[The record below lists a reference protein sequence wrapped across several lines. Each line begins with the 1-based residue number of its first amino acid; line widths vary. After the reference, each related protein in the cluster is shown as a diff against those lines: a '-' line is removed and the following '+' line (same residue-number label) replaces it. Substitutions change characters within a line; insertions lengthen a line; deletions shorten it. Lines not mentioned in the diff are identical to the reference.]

1 MVNIRKA
8 QSEREKQYF
17 LQAHAPNIV
26 KLSGDIPGHLDR
38 YEDADRSRIRIL
50 QTQRLQIEP
59 NEALL
64 KKLLKKK
71 RALMK
76 GKGKDRKRVNLKDEL
91 AKINRELK
99 IMRQGQF
106 RRNPEDPVRLY
117 QPGAVVP
124 VPAGVVA
131 PAGAVAP
138 HAGAVVGG
146 VGGGGAVGAAVPPV
160 AHAAVGAAAIPPV
173 HPGLVADIGAIR
185 GEMARVRQD
194 IAAIP
199 PGETAAERQQ
209 RINRDQQR
217 YDGLVDRLD
226 AALDD
231 IDGVRRNVNQ
241 ADIDHAA
248 RVAQLGGDV
257 ADLRGAIG
265 DEIRAS
271 DVRVRRG
278 LAGIDERLGGVAEQQ
293 QALEDRY
300 GGLEGRFDGLA
311 GNIETSLA
319 ESRQRGLGHQEGLDN
334 LRLAQ
339 ADLREAFVEQMAEMG
354 QRIDAGSRSH
364 ATAVRQVGRRIGALD
379 TTLNDETEL
388 NRDRERQRRADHAEL
403 LDRLGNHDS
412 HIDEFRRYNASVEE
426 LIRND
431 RERAE
436 LAERRLA
443 DGDSGFTGE
452 QVGYLERHGEAILA
466 RLNAIA
472 DESERRDGDSQVAF
486 ENIRAELERIGGQVE
501 AGQTPAQLAQNIRA
515 QLNDPRLAR
524 MDPLARATEDDDPGP
539 PAPAPEPEGG
549 GGIDL
554 QVSDFQEPP
563 GTQSPE
569 DARAG
574 IFAGTGGLDF
584 DGKHPPKPTDDGGGN
599 VSGDK
604 DEGLTD
610 KERGRK
616 EGPAG
621 LEMPSDE
628 DDDDYED
635 YDTDTD
641 EEEGGGGGGGGKKQ
655 VGFKTA
661 DKVKE
666 IPAREGGDTD
676 EEDEGSSGRDDDDPE
691 DDPFRED
698 PKPVDLHAEGTD
710 DLTYGTAD
718 DVLRSR
724 ELWDRAQPDLG
735 LEAGMRGRRSD
746 AHNESR
752 NRYRVR
758 NIHPLR
764 ELHGILTDETADVA
778 GATSKGQIRLKTGGG
793 TDGRG
798 HRVEWESLNR
808 NIQEGRVLFEG
819 EESAREQRAR
829 EKEEGPQAAPEEEAG
844 GSPRRP
850 RIAGLPKT
858 TGPAPP
864 PKAPETTTREELLIK
879 TIARQQQERGKLS
892 RELTAASQ
900 SPKGGGRSTRAIE
913 KDLRA
918 KDKDIERLQ
927 GELER
932 EQWTKANMPGRR

>member
-8 QSEREKQYF
+8 QSEREQQYF

-26 KLSGDIPGHLDR
+26 KISGDIPGHLDR

-71 RALMK
+71 KALMK

-106 RRNPEDPVRLY
+106 RRNPEDPVRVY

-138 HAGAVVGG
+138 HAGGAVGG

-160 AHAAVGAAAIPPV
+160 AHAAVGAAAIPAV

-199 PGETAAERQQ
+199 PGETPAERQQ

-231 IDGVRRNVNQ
+231 IDAVRRNVNQ

-248 RVAQLGGDV
+248 RVAQLGQDV
-257 ADLRGAIG
+257 AASTATIG
-265 DEIRAS
+265 GEIVAS
-271 DVRVRRG
+271 DLRVRRG

-339 ADLREAFVEQMAEMG
+339 AELREAFVEQMAEMG
-354 QRIDAGSRSH
+354 ERVDAGNRSH

-379 TTLNDETEL
+379 TSLTDETQV
-388 NRDRERQRRADHAEL
+388 NRDRERQRQADHAVL

-426 LIRND
+426 LIRVD

-436 LAERRLA
+436 IAERRLA

-472 DESERRDGDSQVAF
+472 DESERRDGDSQAAF
-486 ENIRAELERIGGQVE
+486 ENIREELAALGGQVA

-515 QLNDPRLAR
+515 QLNDPRLAQI
-524 MDPLARATEDDDPGP
+524 DPLQRVTEDDDAGP
-539 PAPAPEPEGG
+539 PAPEPEPEGG
-549 GGIDL
+549 GGGVIDL
-554 QVSDFQEPP
+554 RDSGFQEPP

-569 DARAG
+569 DARAS
-574 IFAGTGGLDF
+574 IFEGTGGLDF
-584 DGKHPPKPTDDGGGN
+584 DGKHPPKPTDDGGGK
-599 VSGDK
+599 VSGDT

-610 KERGRK
+610 KETGRG

-628 DDDDYED
+628 DDDDYDD
-635 YDTDTD
+635 YSTD
-641 EEEGGGGGGGGKKQ
+641 EEGGKKE
-655 VGFKTA
+655 VSFKTT
-661 DKVKE
+661 DKVQE
-666 IPAREGGDTD
+666 IPARED
-676 EEDEGSSGRDDDDPE
+676 ESDEGSSGRDDDDSDEDPFKE
-691 DDPFRED
+691 DDFRED

-710 DLTYGTAD
+710 EFTYGTAD

-735 LEAGMRGRRSD
+735 QEAGMRGRRSD
-746 AHNESR
+746 SHNESR
-752 NRYRVR
+752 MRYRVR
-758 NIHPLR
+758 NIHPLK

-844 GSPRRP
+844 GSPGQAGRP
-850 RIAGLPKT
+850 RIAGPPKT

-864 PKAPETTTREELLIK
+864 PRAPETTAREDLLIK
-879 TIARQQQERGKLS
+879 TIARQRQERGKLS
-892 RELTAASQ
+892 RELTAATQ

-913 KDLRA
+913 ADLRF

>member
-26 KLSGDIPGHLDR
+26 KISGDMAGHLDR

-71 RALMK
+71 RALLK
-76 GKGKDRKRVNLKDEL
+76 GKGRKKVNLKDEL
-91 AKINRELK
+91 AKINKELK
-99 IMRQGQF
+99 LMRQGQY
-106 RRNPEDPVRLY
+106 RRNPEDPLRVY
-117 QPGAVVP
+117 QGPGAVVP
-124 VPAGVVA
+124 VPVGAAPPAAAAGH
-131 PAGAVAP
+131 AP
-138 HAGAVVGG
+138 HAGGAV
-146 VGGGGAVGAAVPPV
+146 GGGAVVPPV

-199 PGETAAERQQ
+199 PGETDAQRQQ

-217 YDGLVDRLD
+217 YDDLVNRLD
-226 AALDD
+226 AAMDD
-231 IDGVRRNVNQ
+231 IDVVRRNVNQ

-278 LAGIDERLGGVAEQQ
+278 LAGIDERIGGVAEQQ

-319 ESRQRGLGHQEGLDN
+319 ESRQRGLGHQQGLDN

-339 ADLREAFVEQMAEMG
+339 ADLREAFVEQMGELG
-354 QRIDAGSRSH
+354 ERIDAGNRSH
-364 ATAVRQVGRRIGALD
+364 TSAVRGVGRRIGALD

-403 LDRLGNHDS
+403 LDRLGNHDA
-412 HIDEFRRYNASVEE
+412 HIDEFRRYNASVEQ

-436 LAERRLA
+436 IAQRRLD

-452 QVGYLERHGEAILA
+452 QVSYLEQHGEAILA

-472 DESERRDGDSQVAF
+472 DESERRDGDNQASF
-486 ENIRAELERIGGQVE
+486 ENIRAELERIGGQPV
-501 AGQTPAQLAQNIRA
+501 GGVTPAQLADNVRA
-515 QLNDPRLAR
+515 QLNDPRLGR
-524 MDPLARATEDDDPGP
+524 MDPLQPVGEGDVAGP

-549 GGIDL
+549 GGGIDL
-554 QVSDFQEPP
+554 RDSGFQEPP
-563 GTQSPE
+563 GARSPE
-569 DARAG
+569 DAAKG
-574 IFAGTGGLDF
+574 IFEGTGGLNF
-584 DGKHPPKPTDDGGGN
+584 DADHPPKPTGDEGGN
-599 VSGDK
+599 VTGDTSEDPK
-604 DEGLTD
+604 E
-610 KERGRK
+610 KERGRDD
-616 EGPAG
+616 GPSG
-621 LEMPSDE
+621 LEMQSDE

-641 EEEGGGGGGGGKKQ
+641 EEEEGGKKE
-655 VGFKTA
+655 VSFKTT

-666 IPAREGGDTD
+666 FEVSDEG
-676 EEDEGSSGRDDDDPE
+676 ESDEGSSGRDDDDSDE
-691 DDPFRED
+691 DPFRED
-698 PKPVDLHAEGTD
+698 EEPKPIDLHAVGSG

-746 AHNESR
+746 AHNETR

-758 NIHPLR
+758 NIHPLKA
-764 ELHGILTDETADVA
+764 LHGIFTDETADVA
-778 GATSKGQIRLKTGGG
+778 GANEHGQIRLKTGGG

-798 HRVEWESLNR
+798 HRVKWESLDR

-829 EKEEGPQAAPEEEAG
+829 EKEEGPQAFPEEEAG

-850 RIAGLPKT
+850 RIAGPPKT
-858 TGPAPP
+858 SGPAPP
-864 PKAPETTTREELLIK
+864 PKAPVKSREELLTE
-879 TIARQQQERGKLS
+879 TIARQRQERGKLS
-892 RELTAASQ
+892 RELTAATAATTT
-900 SPKGGGRSTRAIE
+900 GGRSTRAIE
-913 KDLRA
+913 ADLRS
-918 KDKDIERLQ
+918 KDKDIERLE

-932 EQWTKANMPGRR
+932 ERSK

>member
-71 RALMK
+71 KALMK
-76 GKGKDRKRVNLKDEL
+76 GKGKDRKKVNLKDEL

-231 IDGVRRNVNQ
+231 IDAVRRNVNQ

-248 RVAQLGGDV
+248 RVAQLGQDV
-257 ADLRGAIG
+257 AASTATIG
-265 DEIRAS
+265 GEIVAS
-271 DVRVRRG
+271 DLRVRRG

-300 GGLEGRFDGLA
+300 GGLEGRFDGLS
-311 GNIETSLA
+311 GNIDTSLA

-339 ADLREAFVEQMAEMG
+339 AELREAFVEQMAEMG
-354 QRIDAGSRSH
+354 ERVDAGSRSH
-364 ATAVRQVGRRIGALD
+364 ATAVRQVGRRIGSLD
-379 TTLNDETEL
+379 TNLTAETQS

-403 LDRLGNHDS
+403 LHRLGNHDS

-426 LIRND
+426 LIRVD

-436 LAERRLA
+436 IAERRLA

-452 QVGYLERHGEAILA
+452 QVSYLERHGESLLA

-524 MDPLARATEDDDPGP
+524 MDPLARATEDDDAGP
-539 PAPAPEPEGG
+539 PAPEPEPEGG
-549 GGIDL
+549 GGVDL

-574 IFAGTGGLDF
+574 IFEGTGGLDF
-584 DGKHPPKPTDDGGGN
+584 DGKHPPKPTDDGRRN

-610 KERGRK
+610 KETGRG

-628 DDDDYED
+628 DDDDYE
-635 YDTDTD
+635 TDTD
-641 EEEGGGGGGGGKKQ
+641 EEEEGGKKE
-655 VGFKTA
+655 VSFKTT

-666 IPAREGGDTD
+666 FEVEG
-676 EEDEGSSGRDDDDPE
+676 ESDEGSSGRDDDDSDE
-691 DDPFRED
+691 DPFRED
-698 PKPVDLHAEGTD
+698 PEPKPVDLHAEGTD
-710 DLTYGTAD
+710 EFTYGTAD

-735 LEAGMRGRRSD
+735 QEAGLRGRRSD
-746 AHNESR
+746 AHNETR
-752 NRYRVR
+752 MRYRVR
-758 NIHPLR
+758 NIHPLK

-808 NIQEGRVLFEG
+808 NIQDGRVLFEG

-829 EKEEGPQAAPEEEAG
+829 EKEEGGGQAFAEEEAG
-844 GSPRRP
+844 GSPGQAGRP
-850 RIAGLPKT
+850 RIAQPRRSG
-858 TGPAPP
+858 GPAPP
-864 PKAPETTTREELLIK
+864 PKAPETTTKEELLIK

-892 RELTAASQ
+892 RELTTATQ

-913 KDLRA
+913 RDLRS

>member
-26 KLSGDIPGHLDR
+26 RISGDMEGHLDR
-38 YEDADRSRIRIL
+38 YENADRSRINLL

-71 RALMK
+71 RALLK
-76 GKGKDRKRVNLKDEL
+76 GKGKDRKKVNLKDEL

-99 IMRQGQF
+99 IMRQGQY
-106 RRNPEDPVRLY
+106 RRNPEDPIRIY

-124 VPAGVVA
+124 VPVGAAA
-131 PAGAVAP
+131 PAAAAAHAP
-138 HAGAVVGG
+138 HAGGA
-146 VGGGGAVGAAVPPV
+146 VGGGVVVPPV

-199 PGETAAERQQ
+199 PGETPAQRQQ

-231 IDGVRRNVNQ
+231 IDVVRRNVNQ

-248 RVAQLGGDV
+248 RVAQLGQDV
-257 ADLRGAIG
+257 AASTATLGG
-265 DEIRAS
+265 EIVAS
-271 DVRVRRG
+271 DLRVRRG

-300 GGLEGRFDGLA
+300 GGLEGRFEGLA

-319 ESRQRGLGHQEGLDN
+319 EQRQRGLGHQQGLDN

-339 ADLREAFVEQMAEMG
+339 ADLREAFVEQMAALGE
-354 QRIDAGSRSH
+354 RIDTGARGH

-388 NRDRERQRRADHAEL
+388 NRERERQRQADHAEL

-436 LAERRLA
+436 IAERRLA

-452 QVGYLERHGEAILA
+452 QVHYLEQHGEVILA

-472 DESERRDGDSQVAF
+472 DESERRDGDNQAAF
-486 ENIRAELERIGGQVE
+486 ENIRAELERIGGQPV
-501 AGQTPAQLAQNIRA
+501 GGLTPAQLADNVRA
-515 QLNDPRLAR
+515 QLNDPRLGR
-524 MDPLARATEDDDPGP
+524 LDPLQRVTEDDDAGP

-549 GGIDL
+549 GGGLDL
-554 QVSDFQEPP
+554 RDSGFQEPP

-574 IFAGTGGLDF
+574 IFEGTGGLDF
-584 DGKHPPKPTDDGGGN
+584 DGKHPPKPTDDGGGK

-604 DEGLTD
+604 DEDPGE
-610 KERGRK
+610 KERGRN
-616 EGPAG
+616 EGPTG

-635 YDTDTD
+635 YSTD
-641 EEEGGGGGGGGKKQ
+641 EEEGGEEGGKKKQ

-666 IPAREGGDTD
+666 IPGREGGDTD
-676 EEDEGSSGRDDDDPE
+676 EDEDTDEE
-691 DDPFRED
+691 DDPFREEED
-698 PKPVDLHAEGTD
+698 DPFREEPKPVDLHATGTD
-710 DLTYGTAD
+710 EFTYGTAD

-758 NIHPLR
+758 NIHPLK

-819 EESAREQRAR
+819 EESAREQRER
-829 EKEEGPQAAPEEEAG
+829 EREERMAGKGAVAEERAA
-844 GSPRRP
+844 SPRP
-850 RIAGLPKT
+850 RIAQPPKSG
-858 TGPAPP
+858 GPAPP
-864 PKAPETTTREELLIK
+864 PKAPPKSREDLLTE
-879 TIARQQQERGKLS
+879 TIARQRQERGKYS
-892 RELTAASQ
+892 RELTAATAATTT
-900 SPKGGGRSTRAIE
+900 GGRSTRAIE
-913 KDLRA
+913 ADLRRV
-918 KDKDIERLQ
+918 DKDIERLE

-932 EQWTKANMPGRR
+932 EKAR

>member
-26 KLSGDIPGHLDR
+26 RISGDMEGHLDR
-38 YEDADRSRIRIL
+38 YESADRSRINIL
-50 QTQRLQIEP
+50 KTQRLQIEP

-71 RALMK
+71 RALLK
-76 GKGKDRKRVNLKDEL
+76 GKGRKKVNLKDEL
-91 AKINRELK
+91 VKINRELK

-106 RRNPEDPVRLY
+106 RRNPEDPVRIY

-124 VPAGVVA
+124 VPVGAGA
-131 PAGAVAP
+131 PAGHAGHAP

-146 VGGGGAVGAAVPPV
+146 VGGGGAVGAPVPPV

-199 PGETAAERQQ
+199 PGETPAERQR

-217 YDGLVDRLD
+217 YDDLVNRLD
-226 AALDD
+226 AAMDD
-231 IDGVRRNVNQ
+231 INVVRRNVNQ

-248 RVAQLGGDV
+248 RVAALGGDL
-257 ADLRGAIG
+257 ADVRNAIG

-300 GGLEGRFDGLA
+300 GGLEGRFEGLA

-319 ESRQRGLGHQEGLDN
+319 ESRQRGLGHQEGLEN
-334 LRLAQ
+334 LRTAQ
-339 ADLREAFVEQMAEMG
+339 GELREAFVEQMAEMG
-354 QRIDAGSRSH
+354 DRIDAGNRSH
-364 ATAVRQVGRRIGALD
+364 TSAVRGVGRRIGALE

-436 LAERRLA
+436 IAQRRLD

-452 QVGYLERHGEAILA
+452 QVSYLEQHGEVILA

-472 DESERRDGDSQVAF
+472 DESERRDGDNQAAF
-486 ENIRAELERIGGQVE
+486 ENIRAELERIGGQPV
-501 AGQTPAQLAQNIRA
+501 GGITPSQLADNVRA
-515 QLNDPRLAR
+515 QLNDPRLGR
-524 MDPLARATEDDDPGP
+524 IDPLARATEDDDAGP
-539 PAPAPEPEGG
+539 PAPAPEPEGEG
-549 GGIDL
+549 GGQLDL

-574 IFAGTGGLDF
+574 IFEGTGGLDF

-599 VSGDK
+599 VTGDR

-610 KERGRK
+610 KETGRN

-635 YDTDTD
+635 YSTDTE
-641 EEEGGGGGGGGKKQ
+641 EEEGGKKKQ

-661 DKVKE
+661 DKVQE

-676 EEDEGSSGRDDDDPE
+676 EDEDTDEDTDEE

-698 PKPVDLHAEGTD
+698 PEPKPVDLHAVGTD
-710 DLTYGTAD
+710 EFTYGTAD
-718 DVLRSR
+718 DVRRSR
-724 ELWDRAQPDLG
+724 ELWERAQPDLG
-735 LEAGMRGRRSD
+735 MEAGMRGRRSD
-746 AHNESR
+746 AHNETR

-758 NIHPLR
+758 NIHPLK

-798 HRVEWESLNR
+798 HRVEWKSLDR
-808 NIQEGRVLFEG
+808 NIQDGRVLFEG
-819 EESAREQRAR
+819 EESAREIRAR
-829 EKEEGPQAAPEEEAG
+829 EREEGRAGRGAVAEERAASPRPRPAQQQAPE
-844 GSPRRP
+844 PT
-850 RIAGLPKT
+850 PK
-858 TGPAPP
+858 PP
-864 PKAPETTTREELLIK
+864 PKSREDLLIE
-879 TIARQQQERGKLS
+879 TIARQRQERGKYS
-892 RELTAASQ
+892 RELTAATAATTT
-900 SPKGGGRSTRAIE
+900 GGRSTRAIE
-913 KDLRA
+913 ADLRRV
-918 KDKDIERLQ
+918 DKDIERLE

-932 EQWTKANMPGRR
+932 EQAR

>member
-26 KLSGDIPGHLDR
+26 RISGDIEGHLDR
-38 YEDADRSRIRIL
+38 YDNADRSRL
-50 QTQRLQIEP
+50 NLLKTQRLQIEP

-71 RALMK
+71 KALLK
-76 GKGKDRKRVNLKDEL
+76 GKGRKKVNLKDEL

-106 RRNPEDPVRLY
+106 RRNPEDPIRIY

-124 VPAGVVA
+124 VPAGAAA
-131 PAGAVAP
+131 PAAAAGHAP
-138 HAGAVVGG
+138 HAGGAVGG
-146 VGGGGAVGAAVPPV
+146 VGGGGAVGAPVPPV

-199 PGETAAERQQ
+199 PGETPAERQR

-217 YDGLVDRLD
+217 YDDLVNRLD
-226 AALDD
+226 AAMDD
-231 IDGVRRNVNQ
+231 INVVRRNVNQ

-248 RVAQLGGDV
+248 RVAALGGDL
-257 ADLRGAIG
+257 ADVRNAIG

-278 LAGIDERLGGVAEQQ
+278 LAGIDERLGGVAEAQ

-300 GGLEGRFDGLA
+300 GGLEGRFEGLS

-319 ESRQRGLGHQEGLDN
+319 EQRQRGLGHQQGLDN
-334 LRLAQ
+334 LRTAQ
-339 ADLREAFVEQMAEMG
+339 AELRDAFVEQMGEMG
-354 QRIDAGSRSH
+354 DRIDAGNRAHTS
-364 ATAVRQVGRRIGALD
+364 AVRGVGRRIGALD

-412 HIDEFRRYNASVEE
+412 HIDEFRRYNKAVEE
-426 LIRND
+426 LVRND
-431 RERAE
+431 EERAE
-436 LAERRLA
+436 IAQRRLD

-452 QVGYLERHGEAILA
+452 QVGYLERHGEAILS

-472 DESERRDGDSQVAF
+472 DESERRDGDNQAAF
-486 ENIRAELERIGGQVE
+486 ENIRAELAAIGGQVA
-501 AGQTPAQLAQNIRA
+501 AGITPAQLAQNVRA
-515 QLNDPRLAR
+515 QLNDPRLGR
-524 MDPLARATEDDDPGP
+524 MDPLQPAGPDDDAGP
-539 PAPAPEPEGG
+539 PAPAPEPEGEG
-549 GGIDL
+549 GGVIDL
-554 QVSDFQEPP
+554 QDSGFQEPP
-563 GTQSPE
+563 GAQSPE
-569 DARAG
+569 DAAKG

-584 DGKHPPKPTDDGGGN
+584 DGNNPPKPTGDEGGR

-604 DEGLTD
+604 DEDPGE
-610 KERGRK
+610 KERGRN
-616 EGPAG
+616 EGPTG

-635 YDTDTD
+635 YSTDTE
-641 EEEGGGGGGGGKKQ
+641 EEEGGKKKQ

-666 IPAREGGDTD
+666 IPGREDDDTDDDTD
-676 EEDEGSSGRDDDDPE
+676 EE
-691 DDPFRED
+691 DDPFREGEEP
-698 PKPVDLHAEGTD
+698 PKAPVDLHAVGTD
-710 DLTYGTAD
+710 EFTYGTAD

-735 LEAGMRGRRSD
+735 MEAGMRGRRSD

-758 NIHPLR
+758 NIHPIK
-764 ELHGILTDETADVA
+764 ELHGILTDETAEVA

-798 HRVEWESLNR
+798 HRVEWDSLNR
-808 NIQEGRVLFEG
+808 SIQDGKVLFEG

-829 EKEEGPQAAPEEEAG
+829 EREEGRAGKGAVAEERAA
-844 GSPRRP
+844 SPRRRP
-850 RIAGLPKT
+850 AQPAAA
-858 TGPAPP
+858 PAPAP
-864 PKAPETTTREELLIK
+864 QPKVEPKSREQLLFE
-879 TIARQQQERGKLS
+879 TIARQREERGKLS
-892 RELTAASQ
+892 RELTAATAATTT
-900 SPKGGGRSTRAIE
+900 GGRSTRAIE
-913 KDLRA
+913 ADLRA
-918 KDKDIERLQ
+918 KDKDIERLE
-927 GELER
+927 GELAR
-932 EQWTKANMPGRR
+932 EQAR

>member
-1 MVNIRKA
+1 MTNIRKA

-26 KLSGDIPGHLDR
+26 RISGDMEGHLDR
-38 YEDADRSRIRIL
+38 YESADRSRINIL

-71 RALMK
+71 RALLK
-76 GKGKDRKRVNLKDEL
+76 GKGKDRKKVNLKDEL

-124 VPAGVVA
+124 VPVGAAPPAAVAGH
-131 PAGAVAP
+131 AP

-160 AHAAVGAAAIPPV
+160 AHAAVGAPAIPAV

-199 PGETAAERQQ
+199 PGETPAQRQQ

-217 YDGLVDRLD
+217 YDDLVNRLD
-226 AALDD
+226 AATDD
-231 IDGVRRNVNQ
+231 INVVRRNVNQ

-248 RVAQLGGDV
+248 RVAQLGGDL
-257 ADLRGAIG
+257 ADLRGG
-265 DEIRAS
+265 LEGEIRAS

-278 LAGIDERLGGVAEQQ
+278 FGAIDERLGGVAEAQ

-300 GGLEGRFDGLA
+300 GGLEGRFEGLS

-319 ESRQRGLGHQEGLDN
+319 ESRQRGLGHQQGLDN
-334 LRLAQ
+334 LRTAQ
-339 ADLREAFVEQMAEMG
+339 AELREAFVEQMGEMG
-354 QRIDAGSRSH
+354 ERIDAGNRAHTS
-364 ATAVRQVGRRIGALD
+364 AVRGVGRRIGALD

-436 LAERRLA
+436 VAQRRLD

-452 QVGYLERHGEAILA
+452 QVSYLEQHGEAILA

-472 DESERRDGDSQVAF
+472 DESERRDGDNQAAF
-486 ENIRAELERIGGQVE
+486 ENIRAELERIGGQPV
-501 AGQTPAQLAQNIRA
+501 GGLTPAQLADNVRA

-524 MDPLARATEDDDPGP
+524 MDPLQPVGEGDDAGP
-539 PAPAPEPEGG
+539 PAPAPEPEGEG

-554 QVSDFQEPP
+554 RDSGFQEPP
-563 GTQSPE
+563 GARSPDE
-569 DARAG
+569 AGMG
-574 IFAGTGGLDF
+574 IFEGTGGLNF
-584 DGKHPPKPTDDGGGN
+584 DGDHPPKPTDDGGGR

-604 DEGLTD
+604 DEDPGE

-616 EGPAG
+616 EGPSG

-641 EEEGGGGGGGGKKQ
+641 EEEGGKKE
-655 VGFKTA
+655 VSFKTT
-661 DKVKE
+661 DKVQE
-666 IPAREGGDTD
+666 IPARED
-676 EEDEGSSGRDDDDPE
+676 ESDEGSSGREDDDSDE
-691 DDPFRED
+691 DPFRED
-698 PKPVDLHAEGTD
+698 PKPVDLHATGTD
-710 DLTYGTAD
+710 EFTYGTAD
-718 DVLRSR
+718 DVRRSR

-735 LEAGMRGRRSD
+735 MEAGMRGRRSD

-758 NIHPLR
+758 NIHPLK
-764 ELHGILTDETADVA
+764 ELHGLLTDETADVA

-808 NIQEGRVLFEG
+808 NIQDGRVLFEG

-829 EKEEGPQAAPEEEAG
+829 EREEGPQAFPEEEAG
-844 GSPRRP
+844 GSPRP
-850 RIAGLPKT
+850 RIAQPQKSG
-858 TGPAPP
+858 GPAPP
-864 PKAPETTTREELLIK
+864 PKAPPKSREQLLTE
-879 TIARQQQERGKLS
+879 TIARQRQERGKYS
-892 RELTAASQ
+892 RELTAATASTTT
-900 SPKGGGRSTRAIE
+900 GGRSTRSIE
-913 KDLRA
+913 ADLRRV
-918 KDKDIERLQ
+918 DKDIERLE

-932 EQWTKANMPGRR
+932 ERWTASQ